1 MSPRN
6 AATNQTMR
14 AQSRRAILDA
24 AAQVFGEVGP
34 QNATTAAIAE
44 RAGVAKGLV
53 FAYFE
58 SKDALLEA
66 VIQDRLNEALQ
77 YWHDLPPLTGA
88 ELLTHIANRAVD
100 RAIAHPDAF
109 RLYFSLFF
117 QPGASDAVGRTADR
131 IKPQLEQYY
140 RVLAIALK
148 EAGSSEPN
156 VDAVLFQAGLNGLVQ
171 NLVIQPDLA
180 KRPKLFPRAR
190 LVSRLVEAFASPGTG
205 RR

>member
-1 MSPRN
+1 MSPRS

-14 AQSRRAILDA
+14 EQSRRAILNA
-24 AAQVFGEVGP
+24 AAHVFGDVGP
-34 QNATTAAIAE
+34 QQATTAAIAE

-58 SKDALLEA
+58 SKEGLLEA
-66 VIQDRLNEALQ
+66 VVQDRLDQALQ
-77 YWHDLPPLTGA
+77 YWEDLPPLKGA
-88 ELLTHIANRAVD
+88 ALLTHIANNAIE

-117 QPGASDAVGRTADR
+117 QPGASDAARRTAER
-131 IKPQLEQYY
+131 IKPQLERYY
-140 RVLAIALK
+140 AVLANALK
-148 EAGSSEPN
+148 DAGSPAPA

-171 NLVIQPDLA
+171 NLIIQPDLV

-190 LVSRLVEAFASPGTG
+190 LVSRLVEAFASSKSA

>member
-1 MSPRN
+1 MSPRS

-14 AQSRRAILDA
+14 EQSRRAILDA

-34 QNATTAAIAE
+34 QQATTAAIAT

-58 SKDALLEA
+58 NKDALLEA
-66 VIQDRLNEALQ
+66 VIEDRLNQALH
-77 YWHDLPPLTGA
+77 YWHDLPPLSGA
-88 ELLTHIANRAVD
+88 EMLKHVANRAID

-109 RLYFSLFF
+109 RLYFALFF
-117 QPGASDAVGRTADR
+117 QPGTPDAVRRTADK

-140 RVLAIALK
+140 GVLATALK
-148 EAGSSEPN
+148 DAGSSEPS
-156 VDAVLFQAGLNGLVQ
+156 VDAVLFQAALNGLVQ
-171 NLVIQPDLA
+171 NLIIQPDLV

-190 LVSRLVEAFASPGTG
+190 LVSRLVGAFASP
-205 RR
+205 RPDPR